1 MPCYEASVCSCL
13 VHCSIVIISQLRAGK
28 IVRFMLGCTTFFL
41 IIMTDWQSLGWGK
54 VCPTL
59 CWCLCISSFVFL
71 LVRLSHATTQGLN
84 LSFQAQSYEDVRC
97 KCVCPN
103 PSVVNGTQ
111 SNRKL
116 YIGNVPPNKW

>member
-1 MPCYEASVCSCL
+1 MKYRIGEDLSVLQYFMQTLIFLWIATNVCYL
-13 VHCSIVIISQLRAGK
+13 Y
-28 IVRFMLGCTTFFL
+28 
-41 IIMTDWQSLGWGK
+41 
-54 VCPTL
+54 
-59 CWCLCISSFVFL
+59 
-71 LVRLSHATTQGLN
+71 TQG
-84 LSFQAQSYEDVRC
+84 QSYEDVRC